1 MQKYLAVK
9 SLYTIGLETREVENC
24 WVFDQDLH
32 IFHSTMLLM
41 QFVQSLCLV
50 LVKPSTLVTA
60 LAVLL
65 SVWFVNDR
73 LDVHKIKN
81 IKGLTSQ
88 HITTPT
94 SHEGSPGLFLAS
106 LASELNSVH
115 SFLFHAGEA
124 GQACHDLPRISS
136 GSHLESSIEGRI
148 YWSCWTTPSASS
160 TWRWDPSLFDFF
172 ATSSAVI
179 PREFFCSFL
188 APRAKMATTNRG
200 FPSCTA
206 KWRG

>member
-1 MQKYLAVK
+1 MQKYLEVK
-9 SLYTIGLETREVENC
+9 FLYNIELKTREVENC

-32 IFHSTMLLM
+32 IFHGTIMLM

-50 LVKPSTLVTA
+50 LVKPSTFACCPIICLVCKRSASCTY
-60 LAVLL
+60 
-65 SVWFVNDR
+65 
-73 LDVHKIKN
+73 N

-88 HITTPT
+88 HITTPK
-94 SHEGSPGLFLAS
+94 S
-106 LASELNSVH
+106 LASETKQRALV
-115 SFLFHAGEA
+115 SFSCRRSWPGMSWSAQNFI
-124 GQACHDLPRISS
+124 RISS
-136 GSHLESSIEGRI
+136 WKFYLSGRI